1 MRKIKFVPLRR
12 NRWNFISNLISNDA
26 FDSRDCNLILI
37 TWLDEVTVPLTPEI
51 EIFSGRV
58 SKPRA
63 SINFLDTKF
72 ACDPQS
78 YKARHVLR
86 EPSPSQTSTTA
97 VEGMTYS
104 LLNDPEA
111 WIARTEGGGVALDAT
126 SLSVLLVDGSAAEG
140 VWSSVLCLAWHLTL
154 IGGAFTWCIRRGAQA
169 IDAKFAIVNFRSPL
183 LYWKCHKGFA
193 IINDVI
199 SLTEVAFIF
208 K

>member
-1 MRKIKFVPLRR
+1 VRKIKFVPLRR

-140 VWSSVLCLAWHLTL
+140 VWSSIVPCLAPY
-154 IGGAFTWCIRRGAQA
+154 IDRRCIYLMH
-169 IDAKFAIVNFRSPL
+169 KTRSASNWRKVCDCEFPQP
-183 LYWKCHKGFA
+183 F
-193 IINDVI
+193 VI
-199 SLTEVAFIF
+199 LEVPQRFCNNKWRDILDRSGIYI
-208 K
+208 